1 MLGQNRL
8 ALIDGARQF
17 AETVKGLVQQTDRIM
32 FAPGIRPAIETEE
45 YACQRKPKTE
55 VSGISGDIL
64 AEHRLQLFP
73 PLESSTSSQQQVEG
87 LRIVR
92 MFARHGEKQFPGA
105 G

>member
-1 MLGQNRL
+1 MLGQNWF
-8 ALIDGARQF
+8 ALIDGTRQF
-17 AETVKGLVQQTDRIM
+17 AETVKGLVQQTDRII

-45 YACQRKPKTE
+45 HACQRKPKAE

-73 PLESSTSSQQQVEG
+73 PLESSPGLQQQMEG

-92 MFARHGEKQFPGA
+92 MFGRHGEKQFPGA